1 MRALPAEEVAQRYG
15 QPVSRARILPAGALI
30 IREMMTRL
38 HLNDITVSP
47 HGIREGALLAYQRYG
62 EHWLDHVN
70 AQTASS
76 TQGNSTNVKKQAQ
89 QEHEE
94 TFART
99 GQRMLEERVKKLLE
113 WREEVLK
120 NEDVEA
126 VHKMRVASRRLRA
139 SLDAFETCC
148 KPGQFKKI
156 YRRVK
161 EMADLLGTARDTDVM
176 LQGLQEKAEQAASG
190 ERAGME
196 WLIERLK
203 IYRKQRQQQLE
214 EFFTTFD
221 EDDFKQQVVTCIKK
235 EALSN
240 GEG

>member
-1 MRALPAEEVAQRYG
+1 
-15 QPVSRARILPAGALI
+15 
-30 IREMMTRL
+30 
-38 HLNDITVSP
+38 
-47 HGIREGALLAYQRYG
+47 
-62 EHWLDHVN
+62 
-70 AQTASS
+70 
-76 TQGNSTNVKKQAQ
+76 
-89 QEHEE
+89 
-94 TFART
+94 
-99 GQRMLEERVKKLLE
+99 MLEERVKKLLE

-176 LQGLQEKAEQAASG
+176 LQGLQEKAEQVASE

-203 IYRKQRQQQLE
+203 VYRKQRQQQLE

-235 EALSN
+235 GALSN